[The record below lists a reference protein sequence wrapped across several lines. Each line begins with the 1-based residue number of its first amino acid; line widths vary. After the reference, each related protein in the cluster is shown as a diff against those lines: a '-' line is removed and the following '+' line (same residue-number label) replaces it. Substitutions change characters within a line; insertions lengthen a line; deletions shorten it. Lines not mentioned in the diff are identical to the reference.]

1 MDLQLITIACLA
13 GPQVVFTSNNDSNI
27 FVMIV
32 MQWLSLTGSAVNND
46 QLLLTTSLL
55 FDCVM
60 NEAMQMLSV
69 YIMKKERDHNNI

>member
-1 MDLQLITIACLA
+1 
-13 GPQVVFTSNNDSNI
+13 
-27 FVMIV
+27 MIV
-32 MQWLSLTGSAVNND
+32 IQLLSLTGSAVNND

>member
-46 QLLLTTSLL
+46 RLLTTSL
-55 FDCVM
+55 FDCVV

-69 YIMKKERDHNNI
+69 CIMKKERDHNI